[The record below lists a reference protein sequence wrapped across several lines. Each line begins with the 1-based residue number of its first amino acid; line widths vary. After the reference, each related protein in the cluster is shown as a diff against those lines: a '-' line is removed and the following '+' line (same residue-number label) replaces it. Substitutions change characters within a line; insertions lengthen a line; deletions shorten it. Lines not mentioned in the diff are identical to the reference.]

1 MKYLWTVTEE
11 SSELG
16 DCLGLDTKQ
25 SSTMS
30 VMMYI
35 SQELTAQVSAL
46 DSDYVTLKCTG
57 LDNVLACIMY
67 WLGLRNDI
75 R

>member
-1 MKYLWTVTEE
+1 MTIVITMEYRWTVTEE

-35 SQELTAQVSAL
+35 SQELTAQVSTL
-46 DSDYVTLKCTG
+46 DSDYVTPKCTG
-57 LDNVLACIMY
+57 LDNVLAWTMY
-67 WLGLRNDI
+67 
-75 R
+75 